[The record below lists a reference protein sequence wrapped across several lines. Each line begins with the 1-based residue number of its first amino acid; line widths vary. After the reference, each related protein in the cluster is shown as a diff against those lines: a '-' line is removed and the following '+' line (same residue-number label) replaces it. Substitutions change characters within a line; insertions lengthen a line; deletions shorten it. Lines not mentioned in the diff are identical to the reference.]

1 MADAT
6 GERPRKQNVSR
17 VWVGVVVG
25 LIKVCV
31 VLALLG
37 GGVYTAWWF
46 NATEGRAQRG
56 SGERGEASRL
66 VEVDVVG
73 RGDHAVRLRAMGT
86 VMPANEAAIS
96 PRVAG
101 TIVGQ
106 SESFVSGGFFDAGA
120 FMVQIDRADYEQ
132 ALVRRASELA
142 QAEADLKIE
151 LGDQAVAEEELELL
165 EVDIPEINR
174 DLILRKPQVNRARAA
189 VRSAR
194 ASVDSAAL
202 DLDRT
207 RIVAPFDGQLVERNA
222 NVGSNVSEGEVI
234 GTLVGTEVFWVE
246 VAVPVGS
253 LRWIDVPR
261 TAGDKASAARV
272 SNRRAWGDGVHRVG
286 RVRRLVGRLEEGTRL
301 ARLIVEVPD
310 PLGLD
315 GGGGVPELLLDSFVE
330 VVIDGR
336 LLEDSFILDR
346 DLIRDNDTVWV
357 MNAEDRLESRRVKVA
372 FRGRDHAYV
381 TAGLDDG
388 DRVVRTNLQAPVDGM
403 LLRREPSGDSGSGL
417 AAAGGGVSDG

>member
-1 MADAT
+1 MVEAAA
-6 GERPRKQNVSR
+6 ERSKGRGGVR
-17 VWVGVVVG
+17 VWIGIVMG
-25 LIKVCV
+25 LLKVCL

-37 GGVYTAWWF
+37 GGAYAAWWF

-56 SGERGEASRL
+56 AGERGEASRL
-66 VEVDVVG
+66 VEVDVVR
-73 RGDHAVRLRAMGT
+73 RGDQEVRLRAMGT

-106 SESFVSGGFFDAGA
+106 SASFVPGGFFDAGE

-132 ALVRRASELA
+132 ALVQRESDLA
-142 QAEADLKIE
+142 RAEADLKIE

-165 EVDIPEINR
+165 AVDIPEINR

-194 ASVDSAAL
+194 ASVRSAAL
-202 DLDRT
+202 DLERT

-222 NVGSNVSEGEVI
+222 SVGNNVGEGEVI
-234 GTLVGTEVFWVE
+234 GTLVGTDVYWVE
-246 VAVPVGS
+246 IALPVGS

-261 TAGDKASAARV
+261 NAGDRASVARV
-272 SNRRAWGDGVHRVG
+272 SNRRGWGDGVHREG
-286 RVRRLVGRLEEGTRL
+286 RVERLVGRLEQGTRL
-301 ARLIVEVPD
+301 ARLIVSVPD

-315 GGGGVPELLLDSFVE
+315 DGSVVPELLLDSFVE
-330 VVIDGR
+330 VVIEGR
-336 LLEDSFILDR
+336 VLEDSFVVDR
-346 DLIRDNDTVWV
+346 DLIRDNDIVWV
-357 MNAEDRLESRRVKVA
+357 MNGEDRLESRRVEVA
-372 FRGRDHAYV
+372 FRGRDRAYV

-403 LLRREPSGDSGSGL
+403 LLRREPPGDAGAGL
-417 AAAGGGVSDG
+417 AAASGGAGDG